1 MQVSTSS
8 SIRAGR
14 STDIAKCRE
23 IDRATQQQFEAGG
36 YAEVSSSEAI
46 PDRVLE
52 RAVRAGRILVAE
64 IDGQVVGWAFLTR
77 SDGELCIG
85 QLAVAPPSQR
95 RGVGTAL
102 DPCQQIIATCDAF
115 SRLPYKSRSFL

>member
-52 RAVRAGRILVAE
+52 RAVRAGRVLVAE

-85 QLAVAPPSQR
+85 QLAVATIAAPR
-95 RGVGTAL
+95 RRHRTGSMPT
-102 DPCQQIIATCDAF
+102 DHCDLRCF
-115 SRLPYKSRSFL
+115 